1 MFYLTPLGFATHMCG
16 SESNFEMKL
25 FIAINAGVKQHGNH
39 GLNTHIILNSSDQL
53 NVSIIMITVNSEE
66 DIRFHTP
73 YIWPHDQAT
82 LLSLSSPYLISIT
95 FNLRWQTV
103 TRVHY
108 NLNTC
113 KYPGIRSTKYLT
125 LTLPLRTAMK
135 PQIIREYQIECIVS
149 VPKQIL
155 LKTFLYW

>member
-1 MFYLTPLGFATHMCG
+1 
-16 SESNFEMKL
+16 
-25 FIAINAGVKQHGNH
+25 
-39 GLNTHIILNSSDQL
+39 
-53 NVSIIMITVNSEE
+53 MITVNSEE

-113 KYPGIRSTKYLT
+113 KYPGIRSTKYIT

-155 LKTFLYW
+155 LKTFLYWYLLLGHCWIIACLFEITNINISMYNFLSADKTLDFSTGTRSSFLAQLS